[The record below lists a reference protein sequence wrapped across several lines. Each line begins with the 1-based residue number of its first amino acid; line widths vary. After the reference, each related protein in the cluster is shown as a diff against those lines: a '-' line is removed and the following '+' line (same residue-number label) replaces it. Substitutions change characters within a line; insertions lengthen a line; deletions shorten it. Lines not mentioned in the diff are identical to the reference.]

1 MSPETK
7 RAAGCVVYR
16 YDAAGALKIL
26 LIHDKYGQWTLP
38 KGHLKDGEDEIAAA
52 AREVLEET
60 GLTGTLGSLVGRID
74 YAVRTKRGDI
84 RPKQVAFFLMRA
96 AGAAATPQADEG
108 IAAADWF
115 APDEALA
122 RIGYSQVRDI
132 LTRALRMPLEIS

>member
-16 YDAAGALKIL
+16 HDAAGALMIL

-38 KGHLKDGEDEIAAA
+38 KGHLKDGESEPAAA
-52 AREVLEET
+52 VREVLEET
-60 GLTGTLGSLVGRID
+60 GLTGALGPLVGRID
-74 YAVRTKRGDI
+74 YTVRAKRGAV

-96 AGAAATPQADEG
+96 ASATATPQADEG

-122 RIGYSQVRDI
+122 RIGYPQVRDI
-132 LTRALRMPLEIS
+132 LARALQMRLETA